1 MIYQPVLLYNHTN
14 MKKLLSALA
23 VFSIIVLGSVY
34 SAETQVVTAT
44 SFTPVQCA
52 QTTLAGAGV
61 TSSATTITLTSFTS
75 AGGTPL
81 TMSNFGSNG
90 YIVLE
95 PNSTSKIENIT
106 FTGITQNSNGSAI
119 LTGVTRGISFTA
131 PFVATTALQKQHA
144 GGSYAI
150 CSNPA
155 VFYQNEFVEVNGNNT
170 IWPTASSSPASK
182 GYADYVGSGGANIIP
197 ATTIAQG
204 VVQLATGGQQASSTP
219 VGSTGFNLVPWTS
232 NATDTPTATC
242 NATYAAKGANCAVVA
257 NTLGHIDPGFVSSS
271 TSFSVSASS
280 TLMAST
286 SIGNFMA
293 LNIGKNMFISTST
306 GTSTWAVPA
315 GISRALVEL
324 CGAGGGGTVNAGGA
338 SNEVGGGAGATAI
351 GIINFPA
358 TSTIQFFIG
367 TGGIGVSGSGG
378 TTGGWATF
386 GTNGFYMSAQGGNG
400 GNGAAGVSPATANGP
415 IALAGFVPSIQS
427 MSGTNF
433 GAGNFFFAKGAPS
446 QLGGYSSCYGGD
458 NNSSGSTSG
467 TSGGNA
473 FLEVIY

>member
-1 MIYQPVLLYNHTN
+1 
-14 MKKLLSALA
+14 MKIKKILSAAALGLIA
-23 VFSIIVLGSVY
+23 LGSIGMCAALAQASTIPIVTDYY
-34 SAETQVVTAT
+34 SDSLQAGVNASAT
-44 SFTPVQCA
+44 SFSLVKGYDGQLKNLSGAYGFTLDQGTASQENVFCTTVSGTSASGCVRGLDLTSGTTSVSSLEFSHYRGASVQI
-52 QTTLAGAGV
+52 TTAPIINILTNIFRGVDFIPQPINYDPSISTTTIAANRNSVASVGLLDDTAFNGASV
-61 TSSATTITLTSFTS
+61 ISATTGARGVVQVAIGSQAAASTQIGSTL
-75 AGGTPL
+75 APL
-81 TMSNFGSNG
+81 
-90 YIVLE
+90 
-95 PNSTSKIENIT
+95 
-106 FTGITQNSNGSAI
+106 A
-119 LTGVTRGISFTA
+119 LT
-131 PFVATTALQKQHA
+131 
-144 GGSYAI
+144 
-150 CSNPA
+150 
-155 VFYQNEFVEVNGNNT
+155 
-170 IWPTASSSPASK
+170 
-182 GYADYVGSGGANIIP
+182 
-197 ATTIAQG
+197 TTIA
-204 VVQLATGGQQASSTP
+204 TSTFNSQTAANVIP
-219 VGSTGFNLVPWTS
+219 VT
-232 NATDTPTATC
+232 
-242 NATYAAKGANCAVVA
+242 
-257 NTLGHIDPGFVSSS
+257 NTLGHIDAGFVSSS

-306 GTSTWAVPA
+306 GTSTWSVPA
-315 GISRALVEL
+315 GISRALIEL
-324 CGAGGGGTVNAGGA
+324 CGAGGGGTVNAGGS

-378 TTGGWATF
+378 TTGGWTTF

-458 NNSSGSTSG
+458 NNSSGATSG
-467 TSGGNA
+467 TSGGNG
-473 FLEVIY
+473 FIEGIY